1 MQYLIDKHDMRL
13 TEDCTR
19 VKLWR
24 TAKYLNQ
31 PLIDTITH
39 KLTIEKRWKPRLSVA
54 SSVKYLEV
62 VGIPFFM
69 DDERFLLTQDKKWSF
84 PLRISPVNVTKSAVS
99 RAIWSHLLRKSL
111 LETSFFVLCG
121 TLSSLQKI
129 KDFIDE
135 CEMKWLYLEDNNF
148 HRKGY
153 FPAERTIETPGSR
166 HSRCSISRH
175 GSV

>member
-69 DDERFLLTQDKKWSF
+69 DDQRFLLTQDKKWSF

-121 TLSSLQKI
+121 TLSSLQRI

-153 FPAERTIETPGSR
+153 FPAERTIEPPRSR